1 MYDAIFLTTPSTLFA
16 DVDKAHCCAR
26 NLLAKL
32 KYYCDKNGIS
42 DTTVEIGVSNVNPRK
57 AQYIYQNH
65 GVGRPQKILAGNLEN
80 CFVKPHLH
88 MVIQGKNAAK
98 ISNLIIAYFTK
109 RYKSLRNKNHGV
121 RIWKEYIFNN
131 EVDNVRKYIWIQSLH
146 YLTLKTKKS
155 ESNKETKKK
164 VNKKIINVRIKKT
177 SCINKFEVSQD
188 SYNQNYVAL
197 INLRNQWLLIQQLKN
212 IAQYIVN
219 FELYDR
225 LVLIQNK
232 IKKYGDMINANINVA
247 SLCSIDITNITIEL
261 ENLRQYTVAE
271 KNKFDYFVGQA

>member
-16 DVDKAHCCAR
+16 DVDKAHSCAR

-88 MVIQGKNAAK
+88 MIIQGKNAAK

-131 EVDNVRKYIWIQSLH
+131 EVDNARKYIWIQSLH
-146 YLTLKTKKS
+146 YLTLKATKNENK
-155 ESNKETKKK
+155 KETKKK
-164 VNKKIINVRIKKT
+164 
-177 SCINKFEVSQD
+177 INKR
-188 SYNQNYVAL
+188 
-197 INLRNQWLLIQQLKN
+197 I
-212 IAQYIVN
+212 
-219 FELYDR
+219 
-225 LVLIQNK
+225 
-232 IKKYGDMINANINVA
+232 IKVRVK
-247 SLCSIDITNITIEL
+247 
-261 ENLRQYTVAE
+261 
-271 KNKFDYFVGQA
+271 KNKLY

>member
-16 DVDKAHCCAR
+16 DVDKAHRCAR

-32 KYYCDKNGIS
+32 KYYCDKNCIS

-146 YLTLKTKKS
+146 YLTLKATKNENK
-155 ESNKETKKK
+155 KETKKK
-164 VNKKIINVRIKKT
+164 NNKRIIKVMVKRP
-177 SCINKFEVSQD
+177 SCTQKNTVLQD
-188 SYNQNYVAL
+188 NYNQNQIILY
-197 INLRNQWLLIQQLKN
+197 NLRSQWLLIENLKN
-212 IAQYIVN
+212 IAYYIVN
-219 FELYDR
+219 YELFDS
-225 LVLIQNK
+225 LSELQGK
-232 IKKYGDMINANINVA
+232 IKNYGDMINSNIDVINLYNDDIAN
-247 SLCSIDITNITIEL
+247 LTIEL
-261 ENLRQYTVAE
+261 ENLRQYTIKAKE
-271 KNKFDYFVGQA
+271 KYDHFVGQA